1 MKKTTVGKIL
11 LTHPVLMAG
20 AWGLPFGRHSNMKN
34 EDSFLGFMHD
44 DKNRWYFM
52 NCIVQ
57 RCGDL
62 FGIFCNGGLMK
73 FERNKL
79 VRNPNPNTTQIQ
91 SCLRQGKKCQ
101 GINEEFLRNES
112 GLSLNIVRICIFD
125 TWHGHK
131 CTTGWG
137 PLNKVNSDFSR
148 VVGFF

>member
-1 MKKTTVGKIL
+1 MHWIPKKAKTPQKMKKTTVGKIL

-62 FGIFCNGGLMK
+62 FGFFCNGGLMK

-91 SCLRQGKKCQ
+91 SCLRQGK
-101 GINEEFLRNES
+101 NARES
-112 GLSLNIVRICIFD
+112 MKNSWEMNPVFFWTLSEYVSL
-125 TWHGHK
+125 THGMVTNAPQVEAH
-131 CTTGWG
+131 
-137 PLNKVNSDFSR
+137 
-148 VVGFF
+148 